1 MSEKSI
7 DQLCE
12 ELLAKREEALVGGGT
27 EAAAKQHEK
36 GKMTAR
42 ERILAFLDEGSFV
55 EIDEFVKH
63 RCSNFNMGE
72 KDFPGDGVVAGYG
85 TVDGRAVYI
94 YSQDFTVLGGS
105 LGEVHAQKI
114 CKVMDLS
121 VKNGA
126 PLIGINDSGGAR
138 IQEGVNSL
146 SGYGNIFFR
155 NVKAS
160 GVVPQITII
169 AGPCAGGAVYS
180 PALTDFVF
188 MIDKMGLMHI
198 TGPAVIKAVTG
209 EEVSSEEL
217 GGAKAHNEKSGVAHF
232 FAKDET
238 DCFDQVRKLLSYL
251 PGNNMEDLPVQ
262 EAEED
267 PYSQNVELRK
277 IVPTNPNKGYDVREV
292 IRLVMDTDSFFE
304 VQAGWAKNMVVGFAR
319 IGGIPVGIIANQANV
334 KAGCLDIDASD
345 KASRFI
351 RFCDAYTIPIVTL
364 EDVPGY
370 LPGVEQE
377 HGGIIRHGAKLIYA
391 YSEATTPM
399 VTVILRKAYG
409 GSYIGMCC
417 RELGADWVLAWPQ
430 AQVAVMGAQGAANIV
445 FRKDIEAAKDPV
457 AMRSQ
462 KIEEYEE
469 AFANPY
475 KAAERGY
482 VDRVILPE
490 ETRSAIYEALVLAES
505 KKDQRPRR
513 KHGVMPN

>member
-1 MSEKSI
+1 
-7 DQLCE
+7 
-12 ELLAKREEALVGGGT
+12 
-27 EAAAKQHEK
+27 
-36 GKMTAR
+36 
-42 ERILAFLDEGSFV
+42 
-55 EIDEFVKH
+55 
-63 RCSNFNMGE
+63 
-72 KDFPGDGVVAGYG
+72 
-85 TVDGRAVYI
+85 
-94 YSQDFTVLGGS
+94 
-105 LGEVHAQKI
+105 
-114 CKVMDLS
+114 
-121 VKNGA
+121 
-126 PLIGINDSGGAR
+126 
-138 IQEGVNSL
+138 
-146 SGYGNIFFR
+146 
-155 NVKAS
+155 
-160 GVVPQITII
+160 
-169 AGPCAGGAVYS
+169 
-180 PALTDFVF
+180 
-188 MIDKMGLMHI
+188 
-198 TGPAVIKAVTG
+198 
-209 EEVSSEEL
+209 
-217 GGAKAHNEKSGVAHF
+217 
-232 FAKDET
+232 
-238 DCFDQVRKLLSYL
+238 
-251 PGNNMEDLPVQ
+251 
-262 EAEED
+262 
-267 PYSQNVELRK
+267 
-277 IVPTNPNKGYDVREV
+277 VREV

-304 VQAGWAKNMVVGFAR
+304 VQSGWARNMVVGFAR

-399 VTVILRKAYG
+399 VTVVLRKAYG

-462 KIEEYEE
+462 KIDEYEE